1 MDNEAYSFAL
11 KTALDEIRNL
21 CPDVTGAFIFRED
34 GKVIAGDG
42 ALADKVMVRVVD
54 AFNGIF
60 EKANAI
66 GGVNAINIEG
76 LDGRVS
82 VSHVNDVYMVIAT
95 SKKADVNY
103 VGTVTRVLIPTVL
116 RLLDKI
122 CPTPLKSKSAIEN
135 VALEVEE
142 PLPELV
148 EKPLNESALAGEA
161 EVKEEAVEV
170 EAKTEKKVE
179 EAAVEPKTF
188 SAEPPINQLIVENLG
203 GLLVPSNT
211 VRIDHAVL
219 KQWSELYEGI
229 DIKEV
234 EIETFGGNSVRCK
247 VKPIKDSKYDGKGVI
262 QMPEKVQS
270 NLEVKKGEL
279 VRVKPVVE

>member
-148 EKPLNESALAGEA
+148 EKPLNESA
-161 EVKEEAVEV
+161 
-170 EAKTEKKVE
+170 
-179 EAAVEPKTF
+179 
-188 SAEPPINQLIVENLG
+188 
-203 GLLVPSNT
+203 
-211 VRIDHAVL
+211 
-219 KQWSELYEGI
+219 
-229 DIKEV
+229 
-234 EIETFGGNSVRCK
+234 
-247 VKPIKDSKYDGKGVI
+247 
-262 QMPEKVQS
+262 
-270 NLEVKKGEL
+270 
-279 VRVKPVVE
+279 